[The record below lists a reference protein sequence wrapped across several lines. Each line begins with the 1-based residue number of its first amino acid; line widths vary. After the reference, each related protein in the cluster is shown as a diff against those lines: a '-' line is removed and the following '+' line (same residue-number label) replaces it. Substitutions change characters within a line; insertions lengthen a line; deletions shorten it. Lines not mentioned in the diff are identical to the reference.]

1 MSASVTFKGDPVAL
15 SGPELKAGDRAPDF
29 TLQATDLSDV
39 TLATDAG
46 KARVVAVV
54 PSLDTSVC
62 SLETKKFNDEAK
74 DDPSLTV
81 YVVSMDL
88 PFAQKRFC
96 GGEGVENAKT
106 LSDHRTAAF
115 AEAYGVKIAGGPL
128 DRVTCRAVFVIG
140 PDDTLKH
147 VEYCG
152 EIAEEPDYQ
161 KALAAAKG

>member
-1 MSASVTFKGDPVAL
+1 MSASVTFKGDPVTL
-15 SGPELKAGDRAPDF
+15 SGPELKPGDPAPDF
-29 TLQATDLSDV
+29 TLQGIDLSDV

-62 SLETKKFNDEAK
+62 SLETKKFNDEVKA
-74 DDPSLTV
+74 DPSLIC
-81 YVVSMDL
+81 YVVSVDL

-96 GGEGVENAKT
+96 GSEGVENART
-106 LSDHRTAAF
+106 LSDHRTAGF
-115 AEAYGVKIAGGPL
+115 AEAYGVKITGGPL

-161 KALAAAKG
+161 AALAAARG